1 MQKLP
6 VDPTSSRSSLLDC
19 LATLAWHSWAILR
32 FKHKGEG
39 LGKLTRRQHAWLIIV
54 ATLVVVAA
62 TYLAPGIKDAKHLV
76 LIGLWFVALTMLVKA
91 SGPRALEGW
100 TCLFL
105 VTEPICL
112 VLRYL
117 PAGGVLDQVLGAWVL
132 GAGIFFVW
140 RCDSRKGGAGRG
152 QA

>member
-91 SGPRALEGW
+91 SGPRALGVAGQG
-100 TCLFL
+100 L
-105 VTEPICL
+105 
-112 VLRYL
+112 LRS
-117 PAGGVLDQVLGAWVL
+117 LGP
-132 GAGIFFVW
+132 G
-140 RCDSRKGGAGRG
+140 
-152 QA
+152 